1 VTRVVFLTH
10 NYPRF
15 AGDVAGAFLATL
27 AQALVQRGL
36 QVRVVAPS
44 DGGNI
49 GAPELDGIPVRRV
62 RYAAAAD
69 ETIAYKGTMA
79 DAIGTLRGW
88 RSLIGLRRALREG
101 ARAELRAGATLI
113 HAHWWV
119 PAGLAAPPEAPMVL
133 TVHGT
138 DAVLLTRSALARL
151 VARPVIRRA
160 RVVTAVST
168 THAGWV
174 TQATGREIPPSRIQ
188 PMPVDLPPLE
198 RSGGGDGLVVVSRL
212 TEQKRVH
219 LALEAAAALSRAG
232 RPLALTIVGDG
243 PERAALERLAG
254 RLGPLG
260 PVRFEGMVPPAQVA
274 RVLAAA
280 DVLLFPAR
288 AEGFGLSA
296 AEALMSGVPV
306 VACLDGGGV
315 LDIVPERGA
324 GRRVVPTG
332 DALAS
337 AVLDLLADPS
347 VRGDA
352 WRLGLEWRKR
362 LAPDAVAA
370 AFEECYR
377 EAAGA

>member
-1 VTRVVFLTH
+1 VIRVVFLTH

-36 QVRVVAPS
+36 EVRVVAPS

-49 GAPELDGIPVRRV
+49 GGSELDGIPVRRV

-79 DAIGTLRGW
+79 DAVGSLRGW

-101 ARAELRAGATLI
+101 AREELRAGATLV

-138 DAVLLTRSALARL
+138 DAVLLNKSRLARL

-160 RVVTAVST
+160 TIVTAVST

-174 TQATGREIPPSRIQ
+174 TRATGRKIPSSRIQ
-188 PMPVDLPPLE
+188 PMPVSLPPLE
-198 RSGGGDGLVVVSRL
+198 RSRGGAGLVVVSRL

-219 LALEAAAALSRAG
+219 LALEAAAALGRGG
-232 RPLALTIVGDG
+232 RPLPLTIVGDG
-243 PERAALERLAG
+243 PERASLERLA
-254 RLGPLG
+254 RSLPALV
-260 PVRFEGMVPPAQVA
+260 PVRFEGMVPPTQIA
-274 RVLAAA
+274 RLLGAA

-288 AEGFGLSA
+288 DEGFGLSA

-315 LDIVPERGA
+315 LDIVPERGG
-324 GRRVVPTG
+324 GRRATPTG
-332 DALAS
+332 HALAAA
-337 AVLDLLADPS
+337 AVDLLSDPS
-347 VRGDA
+347 AREDA

-370 AFEECYR
+370 AFEQYYR